1 MTLQP
6 AEILFPDAELWLTT
20 ALRVALATRSET
32 YKSGVIVGSTVPST
46 IPARFVQVRRDGGTE
61 RGVFDR
67 PRFGI
72 NVYAATEQDVANL
85 TRLVCA
91 LLRLLPGDGVCV
103 AMRQAAGPSPIAD
116 SKPRRYL
123 SVEAT
128 LRGEPL

>member
-20 ALRVALATRSET
+20 ALRAALATRSET

-46 IPARFVQVRRDGGTE
+46 IPARFVQVRRDGGPE
-61 RGVFDR
+61 DGVFDR

-72 NVYAATEQDVANL
+72 NVWAATEQDVANL
-85 TRLVCA
+85 ARLVAA

-103 AMRQAAGPSPIAD
+103 SMRQTSGPSPIAD
-116 SKPRRYL
+116 TKPRRYMTY
-123 SVEAT
+123 EAT
-128 LRGEPL
+128 LRGESL